1 MADTQHHLSNQK
13 YDICFRR
20 ARGFCSVCFS
30 MVLHIATDRG
40 SYGLGGGSDDTVAKG
55 ALDSQCSGETAVGGA
70 IATGIGLGDWL
81 NIQ

>member
-1 MADTQHHLSNQK
+1 
-13 YDICFRR
+13 
-20 ARGFCSVCFS
+20 